1 MEYLLT
7 SKLALLIDAE
17 NISHKE
23 LPRILEE
30 VPRHGDLVLR
40 AVYADW
46 QRPDLQKWLEVA
58 EKNDFKIR
66 HQTNDSKIKNSSDMK
81 LIMDA
86 MEVLYRTPVEIFCV
100 VSNDA
105 DYVPLCDKIHEYKKT
120 VIGIG
125 YQHAS
130 EAFIRACDKFIFMGR
145 GEVAVQPLLSF
156 LSNPPINLPN
166 PPITPK
172 PTSPPTMP
180 PKPIAQPI
188 TPKPANLP
196 IMPPKPIAQPIT
208 PKAANPP
215 DIRKLLSD
223 AFAKAPQDA
232 NRWVILTNLGQELS
246 KIKQGFRPNTYGHG
260 NLTKLLQS
268 MPDFVE
274 IRVNGSDRSVRLKK

>member
-188 TPKPANLP
+188 TPK
-196 IMPPKPIAQPIT
+196 
-208 PKAANPP
+208 AANPP